1 MSWLERLD
9 GELAERRVPRS
20 TRRGI
25 LLELEDHVASNPES
39 VHRLGDPARLAQ
51 EFADDLAAS
60 ESRRAALGAFL
71 LLVPVGIAFAG
82 CFLAAATFP
91 TPDIDTAQT
100 LALALPAALTM
111 VLAPQVALA
120 AGLLALL
127 GWSRTRGARELPAA
141 EASRLCARATVGLV
155 AGAATLASLGLYAF
169 ELRAGLPTWWTAAAL
184 AVSAC
189 VVVPVA
195 GVVRIRRLAHIRS
208 TVPGDAGDVFDDL
221 RVPGLRRPWLLC
233 ALVAVAAAL
242 AVGVAGGPDEGV
254 RNAVVELLAVTGG
267 FALLGR
273 RLGLRA

>member
-1 MSWLERLD
+1 MTWLERLE
-9 GELAERRVPRS
+9 GELAERRVPRRS
-20 TRRGI
+20 RRRI
-25 LLELEDHVASNPES
+25 LLELEDHVASNPEGAD
-39 VHRLGDPARLAQ
+39 RLGDPARLAQ

-60 ESRRAALGAFL
+60 ESRRAALGSFL
-71 LLVPVGIAFAG
+71 VLVPVGIAFAA

-91 TPDIDTAQT
+91 TPDLDTAET

-127 GWSRTRGARELPAA
+127 GWSRTRRARELPAA
-141 EASRLCARATVGLV
+141 EASRLWARATVALV
-155 AGAATLASLGLYAF
+155 AGAATLASLGIYAF
-169 ELRAGLPTWWTAAAL
+169 ELRAGLPIWWTAAAL
-184 AVSAC
+184 AVSTC

-208 TVPGDAGDVFDDL
+208 TVPGDGGDVFDDL
-221 RVPGLRRPWLLC
+221 HVPGLRRPWLLC
-233 ALVAVAAAL
+233 VLVAVAAAL

-254 RNAVVELLAVTGG
+254 RNAVLELLAVTGG